1 MKKYLEIIEEIKKA
15 RADIIDTAKTEKE
28 LSYEI
33 VRSAYRSGDIEK
45 AEKEKE
51 KYKALEQQYIKETEN
66 NNDIKIKIEILKNNA
81 AQAFFAENIG
91 NICSVWNKYAGK
103 PHGEKTAEKIRDEL
117 KKTIGEYVSIGNQY
131 GEASIT
137 IYFGYCGDYS
147 APFSKLEFYPIWS
160 GEKYPA
166 LTADNKIIE
175 LNPEKFRISNCGEY
189 VENVDEHIKALKETH
204 KAAQAAEKAF
214 ADSVNAYNNLTR
226 GNIARASTREGV
238 KNWLI

>member
-1 MKKYLEIIEEIKKA
+1 MKKYIEILEEIKKA
-15 RADIIDTAKTEKE
+15 RADIINTARTEKE

-33 VRSAYRSGDIEK
+33 ARNAYRSGDIEK
-45 AEKEKE
+45 AEHEKE
-51 KYKALEQQYIKETEN
+51 KYKALEQQYIKETEK
-66 NNDIKIKIEILKNNA
+66 NNDIKIKIEILKDNA

-117 KKTIGEYVSIGNQY
+117 KKTIGEYVSIGSQY

-147 APFSKLEFYPIWS
+147 APFNKLEFYPIWS

-166 LTADNKIIE
+166 LTPDNKIIE

-189 VENVDEHIKALKETH
+189 VENVGEHIKALKEAH

-214 ADSVNAYNNLTR
+214 ADSVNAYNSLTR

>member
-1 MKKYLEIIEEIKKA
+1 MKKYIEILEDIKKA

-28 LSYEI
+28 LSREI
-33 VRSAYRSGDIEK
+33 IRDAYRSGDIEK
-45 AEKEKE
+45 AEQEKE
-51 KYKALEQQYIKETEN
+51 KYKELEQRYIKETEN
-66 NNDIKIKIEILKNNA
+66 NDYIKIKIEILKDNA
-81 AQAFFAENIG
+81 ARAFFAENIG

-117 KKTIGEYVSIGNQY
+117 KKVIGEYISIGNQY
-131 GEASIT
+131 GEASII

-160 GEKYPA
+160 GGKYPA

-175 LNPEKFRISNCGEY
+175 LNPEKFRVSNCGEY
-189 VENVDEHIKALKETH
+189 VENVGGHIKALKEAH

-214 ADSVNAYNNLTR
+214 ADSVSVYNSLTR